1 MTEEVKKLIESV
13 EIYAVDIGKDLID
26 YVPKSDFDRVVEEL
40 TKWHKVEDGVPD
52 VQKRNTDRY
61 VFTDGYRFEVVEIFT
76 SEIRDYVKSCF
87 TMWRSI

>member
-1 MTEEVKKLIESV
+1 MTEDVKKLVESV
-13 EIYAVDIGKDLID
+13 EVYSKIAEPNGS
-26 YVPKSDFDRVVEEL
+26 YVLKSEFLRVVKEL
-40 TKWHKVEDGVPD
+40 TKWNKVEDGVPD